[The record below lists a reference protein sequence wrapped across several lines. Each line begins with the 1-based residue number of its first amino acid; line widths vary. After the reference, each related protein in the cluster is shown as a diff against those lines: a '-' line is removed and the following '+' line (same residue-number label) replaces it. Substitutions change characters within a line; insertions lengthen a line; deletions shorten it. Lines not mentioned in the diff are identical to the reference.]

1 MKEMKKVLEI
11 MEILRGENG
20 CNWDKKQTHESL
32 LPYVIEE
39 TYEVVDALEKKDFDS
54 LKEELGDLLFQ
65 IVFHS
70 QLAKEAGKFEFID
83 ILESLS
89 QKLISRHPHVFG
101 NPENLTSEEVLENWD
116 KLKAKENLIKGV
128 QLESILDGIPR
139 SLPALAKA
147 EKLQQKAAK
156 VGFDWQRPEEIVEK
170 IEEELEELKQE
181 LNNSKKNFQRVE
193 EELGDLLFA
202 VVNLSRFLKLSSEL
216 ALRKANEKFELRFKK
231 MEQEAR
237 QKGLQLHTLSLW
249 EMEELWNKA
258 KEEN

>member
-1 MKEMKKVLEI
+1 MKEMEKVLEI

-54 LKEELGDLLFQ
+54 IKEELGDLLFQ
-65 IVFHS
+65 IVFHA
-70 QLAKEAGKFEFID
+70 QLAKEAGKFEFRD

-139 SLPALAKA
+139 SLSALAKA

-156 VGFDWQRPEEIVEK
+156 VGFDWQRPEEIVDK
-170 IEEELEELKQE
+170 IQEELEELKQE

-216 ALRKANEKFELRFKK
+216 ALRKANEKFEFRFKK

-237 QKGLQLHTLSLW
+237 QKGLQFHTLSLW
-249 EMEELWNKA
+249 EMEELWSKV
-258 KEEN
+258 KEQN